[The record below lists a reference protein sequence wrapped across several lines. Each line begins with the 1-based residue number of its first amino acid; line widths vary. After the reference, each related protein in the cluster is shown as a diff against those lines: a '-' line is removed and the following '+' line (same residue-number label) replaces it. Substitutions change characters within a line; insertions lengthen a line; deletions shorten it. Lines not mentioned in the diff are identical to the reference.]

1 MAVAIAA
8 KHLTNRVDDCVE
20 RICQK
25 GCRRVG
31 KDILAIESGSTP
43 PELRHLT
50 PDERIQVLMELK
62 SVMAVYGGACPME
75 AKAGG

>member
-1 MAVAIAA
+1 MAAA
-8 KHLTNRVDDCVE
+8 SAVKHLTNRVDDCVE
-20 RICQK
+20 RICRK

-31 KDILAIESGSTP
+31 KDILAIESGRIP
-43 PELRHLT
+43 PELRPLS

-62 SVMAVYGGACPME
+62 AVMAVYAGVCPME